1 MQQLVLA
8 SNNAGKL
15 AELGQLFAG
24 IGWQVL
30 PQRDFNVPEAA
41 EPHCTFVENALAKA
55 RNAARHTGLP
65 AVADDAGLMV
75 DAFNGLPGV
84 ETAHYCEQ
92 FGYPKSNENNVR
104 ALLEQMADIAH
115 NQRGAAM
122 VSTLV
127 AVRHPQ
133 DPQPLIASGI
143 TRGRITIERIG
154 EGGFGYD
161 PIFYL
166 PQRGCTF
173 AQLSDEDKNALSH
186 RGKAAQKMLRLMQQ
200 SWQ

>member
-24 IGWQVL
+24 IGWELL
-30 PQRDFNVPEAA
+30 PQKAFDVPEAP

-55 RNAARHTGLP
+55 RNAAQHTGLP

-84 ETAHYCEQ
+84 DTAHYCEQ

-104 ALLEQMADIAH
+104 ALLEQMLDVAPE
-115 NQRGAAM
+115 QRGAAM

-127 AVRHPQ
+127 AVRYPN

-143 TRGRITIERIG
+143 TRGRITTERTG
-154 EGGFGYD
+154 DGGFGYD
-161 PIFYL
+161 PVFYV
-166 PQRGCTF
+166 PEKQCTF
-173 AQLSDEDKNALSH
+173 AQLSDAQKNALSH
-186 RGKAAQKMLRLMQQ
+186 RGKAAREMLRLMQQ
-200 SWQ
+200 AW

>member
-24 IGWQVL
+24 VGWELL
-30 PQRDFNVPEAA
+30 PQKAFDVPEAA

-55 RNAARHTGLP
+55 RNAAQHTGLP

-84 ETAHYCEQ
+84 DTAHYCEQ

-104 ALLEQMADIAH
+104 ALLEQMGGVAH
-115 NQRGAAM
+115 EQRGAAM

-127 AVRHPQ
+127 AVRHAK
-133 DPQPLIASGI
+133 DPQPLVASGV
-143 TRGRITIERIG
+143 TRGRITTERVG
-154 EGGFGYD
+154 DGGFGYD
-161 PIFYL
+161 PVFYV
-166 PQRGCTF
+166 PERGCTF
-173 AQLSDEDKNALSH
+173 AQLTEEQKNALSH
-186 RGKAAQKMLRLMQQ
+186 RGKAAREMVRLMQQ
-200 SWQ
+200 AW